1 MVVSEEVPGLFKT
14 QLGQA
19 VLILVLMDG
28 GIGGLNVMTPT
39 MVRNSVLIL
48 VLMDGGIGEVLLRWR
63 EPVDEKS

>member
-1 MVVSEEVPGLFKT
+1 
-14 QLGQA
+14 
-19 VLILVLMDG
+19 
-28 GIGGLNVMTPT
+28 MTPT

>member
-28 GIGGLNVMTPT
+28 GIGVTLTHFEGKNAE
-39 MVRNSVLIL
+39 S
-48 VLMDGGIGEVLLRWR
+48 
-63 EPVDEKS
+63 